1 MFLDEELEQINAQ
14 ENKDAKE
21 KNVLML
27 QVMIRRMP
35 TEQEAHKLL

>member
-27 QVMIRRMP
+27 QAMIRRMP
-35 TEQEAHKLL
+35 TEQEVHKFL